1 VLDINTPMS
10 RATVKPGGGGGTV
23 ARCLSA
29 TLGLVLAWMAPT
41 AASAAAADRTHAART
56 VRTADTAHLSYN
68 EGRSSGSWLYEEGSA
83 LGTFPGA
90 MRANCNITATLTANF
105 TIYVHGGSIS
115 GHARAAVHGSG
126 LYQSF
131 GGWLMATGG
140 TGRYAHAH
148 GRGGFYGILNRNT
161 YDMTVQTTGTL
172 LY

>member
-1 VLDINTPMS
+1 MLMAII
-10 RATVKPGGGGGTV
+10 KPSGGGGTV
-23 ARCLSA
+23 ATLLSA
-29 TLGLVLAWMAPT
+29 LLAVAGVLAWTAPI
-41 AASAAAADRTHAART
+41 AGAGAPPRARAARS
-56 VRTADTAHLSYN
+56 VSTADTAHLRYN
-68 EGRSSGSWLYEEGSA
+68 ENRSSGSWLYEEGSA

-105 TIYVHGGSIS
+105 TIYVHSGSIN

-131 GGWLMATGG
+131 GGWLVATGG